1 MNAPKRS
8 APGREIAG
16 AAKLRPAQSNSR
28 SAIAQH
34 VCGHKSTVT
43 VRERQQRQLE
53 LTWFATRSLA
63 EIRTTLAE
71 LAVWSQQTNDVLRRL
86 LVTKFLNFAHVE
98 QNSAKASGRSA
109 LQSNGPQLKHK
120 QEREIENAHNKLHRI
135 QIPEKGRR
143 RSASSRDHR

>member
-1 MNAPKRS
+1 MKRPKRS

-16 AAKLRPAQSNSR
+16 AATLRLPQSNSR

-53 LTWFATRSLA
+53 LTWFATRNLT

-71 LAVWSQQTNDVLRRL
+71 LAVLSQQTNDVLRRL
-86 LVTKFLNFAHVE
+86 LVTKFSNFAHVE
-98 QNSAKASGRSA
+98 QNSVKASGSSA
-109 LQSNGPQLKHK
+109 LQPNG
-120 QEREIENAHNKLHRI
+120 RN
-135 QIPEKGRR
+135 
-143 RSASSRDHR
+143 

>member
-16 AAKLRPAQSNSR
+16 AAKLRLLQSNSR

-53 LTWFATRSLA
+53 LTWFATGSLA

-71 LAVWSQQTNDVLRRL
+71 LAVLSQQTNDMLRRL
-86 LVTKFLNFAHVE
+86 LVTKFSNFAHVE

-135 QIPEKGRR
+135 EVLAKGGCRP
-143 RSASSRDHR
+143 AGPGHHE